1 MVREEPLQWNPWK
14 TKQENGK
21 KWKLVPQEKTTLL
34 VFRGASERERVYPV
48 VFCLGPVHTGKNDQ
62 FSFDAFQK
70 YLHKDGF
77 TAKPLRAVGTL

>member
-1 MVREEPLQWNPWK
+1 METGSP
-14 TKQENGK
+14 GK
-21 KWKLVPQEKTTLL
+21 DNSTGLEWCL
-34 VFRGASERERVYPV
+34 RERKGLSGCFYT
-48 VFCLGPVHTGKNDQ
+48 VFCLGPVHTGKNDP